1 MTVIKCDR
9 CGKEIRDPND
19 VFIVEAGFRG
29 YQQICRPDRYDL
41 CKDCAEAL
49 PAWLHPDNKEEQK

>member
-9 CGKEIRDPND
+9 CGKEIQNPDD

-29 YQQICRPDRYDL
+29 YQKMCRPDRYDL
-41 CKDCAEAL
+41 CKDCAETL
-49 PAWLHPDNKEEQK
+49 LAWLHPDK